1 MHSKRECTAVKMNVK
16 TRLILYTDL
25 IIGEQWFCQF
35 YYSYCRRT
43 VRWGIDGRLL
53 RAFYH
58 LSQPSLFPLN
68 IVSLEM
74 LV

>member
-1 MHSKRECTAVKMNVK
+1 MNSKLECTAVKMNVK

-25 IIGEQWFCQF
+25 IISEQWFSQF

-43 VRWGIDGRLL
+43 VRWRINGRLL
-53 RAFYH
+53 RAFYR
-58 LSQPSLFPLN
+58 LSLPSLSPLN